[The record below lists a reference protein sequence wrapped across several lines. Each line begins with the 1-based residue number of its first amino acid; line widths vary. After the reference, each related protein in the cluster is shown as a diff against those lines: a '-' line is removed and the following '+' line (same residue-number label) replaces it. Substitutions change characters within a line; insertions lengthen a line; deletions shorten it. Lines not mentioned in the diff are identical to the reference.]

1 MTNISGNSIGVD
13 ISKNT
18 LDCYRWETK
27 EYRQF
32 LNTHLGIQELIE
44 WVKEGA
50 PLKHVVFEASG
61 GYEDPLKEA
70 LLVGGLAFWLVDP
83 RLIRYFIKSEGI
95 RAKTD
100 KIDAKM
106 IAQFGSR
113 KQANY
118 IPICRSAQ
126 ESKLYILVERRRQL
140 VEIKQTES
148 TRLKKPK
155 LLGALQSIR
164 DHITYLDNQ
173 IKQLDKEIDVLCSST
188 PTMKAEIEILQSVP
202 GVGLVS
208 AASLLSFLPEL
219 GHIGKKQ
226 INALVGVAPFS
237 RQSGQYRGIERINGG
252 RFHPRRV
259 LYMCVLVGIRHNSV
273 IRSYYEML
281 CSKGKPKKV
290 AIVAC
295 MRKLIV
301 ILNTMLMKHQK
312 WGEQSKKGMASAPID
327 SAVASHPFF

>member
-1 MTNISGNSIGVD
+1 MGNISGNSIGVD

-32 LNTHLGIQELIE
+32 LNTPLGIQDLIE
-44 WVKEGA
+44 WIKEDS
-50 PLKHVVFEASG
+50 PLKYVVFEASG

-70 LLVGGLAFWLVDP
+70 LLAQGLPFWLVDP
-83 RLIRYFIKSEGI
+83 RLVRYFIKSEGI
-95 RAKTD
+95 KAKTD

-113 KQANY
+113 KQAHY
-118 IPICRSAQ
+118 IPICRNAQ
-126 ESKLYILVERRRQL
+126 ESKLYVLVERRRQL
-140 VEIKQTES
+140 VEIKQAES

-164 DHITYLDNQ
+164 DHIVYLNEA
-173 IKQLDKEIDVLCSST
+173 IKQLDKEIDVLCSAT
-188 PTMKAEIEILQSVP
+188 PTVKAEIEILQSVP

-226 INALVGVAPFS
+226 INALVGAAPFS
-237 RQSGQYRGIERINGG
+237 RQSGQYKGIERISGG

-259 LYMCVLVGIRHNSV
+259 LYMCVMVGIRYNSV
-273 IRSYYEML
+273 LKAYYEML

-301 ILNTMLMKHQK
+301 ILNAMLMNRQK
-312 WGEQSKKGMASAPID
+312 WGEQGKKRMASAPID